1 MSDARDN
8 LFSVATDDM
17 PVSGDEVN
25 QAIDAS
31 MREVQWQT
39 LLSASRAL
47 EDPDTRRNIVQEMAD
62 RHPNEDP
69 GAMLSGL
76 DGASWYL
83 KSVAADMW
91 ITETGG

>member
-1 MSDARDN
+1 MSEARDN

-17 PVSGDEVN
+17 PVSGD
-25 QAIDAS
+25 
-31 MREVQWQT
+31 EVQWQT